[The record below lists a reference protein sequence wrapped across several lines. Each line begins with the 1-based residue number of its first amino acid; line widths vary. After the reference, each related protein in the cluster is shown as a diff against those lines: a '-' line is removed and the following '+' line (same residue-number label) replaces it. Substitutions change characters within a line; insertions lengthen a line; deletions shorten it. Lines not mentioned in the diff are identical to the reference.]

1 MLIAFTNTKG
11 GVGKSTLAAH
21 LAIWLFDRG
30 VSVAILDAD
39 EQKTSS
45 TWVKNAEPDITVVT
59 ATEMEA
65 IQSARAEL
73 QSTHD
78 IIVADTPGKES
89 DAARTVTFLADL
101 AIVPLQP
108 SKPDVR
114 AIKDAL
120 KVIRLAKEVT
130 GGKRPEAILVLNLI
144 AKGGVQSR
152 LLREQLAASGYT
164 VAKNEIRRLNAI
176 RDACDSAVTRLP
188 GVEHRG
194 AASDID
200 ALFTEILADR
210 LVPATIDHTENK
222 HRRVA
227 HG

>member
-30 VSVAILDAD
+30 VRVALLDAD
-39 EQKTSS
+39 DQKTSS
-45 TWVKNAEPDITVVT
+45 TWIRNAEPGITIVT
-59 ATEMEA
+59 ATEMDA

-73 QSTHD
+73 QSAHE
-78 IIVADTPGKES
+78 IIVADTPGKEG

-101 AIVPLQP
+101 AILPLQP
-108 SKPDVR
+108 SKPDIR

-120 KVIRLAKEVT
+120 KVVRLAQEVT
-130 GGKRPEAILVLNLI
+130 GGKRPEALLVLNLV

-152 LLREQLAASGYT
+152 VLREQLSASGYQ
-164 VAKNEIRRLNAI
+164 VAESEIRRLNAI

-188 GVEHRG
+188 GLECRG
-194 AASDID
+194 AASDMD
-200 ALFTEILADR
+200 SLFSEILGNRIAGLLTGR
-210 LVPATIDHTENK
+210 ENYSN
-222 HRRVA
+222 RSA
-227 HG
+227 ANG